1 MLALTLKSGEVTIPL
16 IEVSD
21 RKFYIQNRSDFTT
34 LLNAIS
40 RWLAENHQLTDL
52 EYKEIIEVKL
62 LTKLLDMYEGKLEL
76 SEVASVTS
84 DKETFTVSNLGSL
97 MEYQIKHPN
106 FLKSKIIKSQLA
118 KAKSKNDKFELDLKK
133 NVMQDGHT
141 GEAIGNPF
149 FFNSNR
155 NQQQADLDMTNKTD
169 DVRQNFYTHRQE
181 VDAKSEIAFGSKSP
195 DANNISDIKS
205 DLPSGSQVILG
216 NGKQNTEKLRLK
228 IDQHVNGPA
237 FDPNVASGNHVAI
250 GDLGMHEGAPTFRT
264 GSRDELN

>member
-1 MLALTLKSGEVTIPL
+1 MSGEVTIPL

-21 RKFYIQNRSDFTT
+21 RKFYIQNRSGHTT
-34 LLNAIS
+34 LLNTLS
-40 RWLAENHQLTDL
+40 QWLAENHQLTDL
-52 EYKEIIEVKL
+52 EYKEIIEIKL
-62 LTKLLDMYEGKLEL
+62 LSKLLEMYDGKLEL
-76 SEVASVTS
+76 SEVGSVTS

-118 KAKSKNDKFELDLKK
+118 KAKAKDNLFQLDLKK

-149 FFNSNR
+149 FFKTNR
-155 NQQQADLDMTNKTD
+155 NQQQADLDITNKTD
-169 DVRQNFYTHRQE
+169 NVRQNFYTDRQGIN
-181 VDAKSEIAFGSKSP
+181 AKSEIGFGEKSP

-205 DLPSGSQVILG
+205 DLPRGSPAIFG
-216 NGKQNTEKLRLK
+216 NGRQNTEKLRLK

-237 FDPNVASGNHVAI
+237 FDSNVASGNHVAI
-250 GDLGMHEGAPTFRT
+250 GDLGRHERAPTFRT